1 MAEQTEILKLVKLAQ
16 CGDSTAFAKL
26 IENHERL
33 VYNVVYR
40 MLTNHEDA
48 KDISQEV
55 FLKAYKYLDKFDGKA
70 SFSTWL
76 YRIAVNTS
84 IDEIRKRKGHETISL
99 DKEKASDDGILKK
112 EYADSSA
119 GVEEQVMAKES
130 ISNIKKAMENL
141 SSEHRVII
149 TLRDFQG
156 LSYTE
161 ISEITQTSLGT
172 VKSRLARARK
182 TLKDLII
189 EGRNKTKR
197 PSSDKI

>member
-1 MAEQTEILKLVKLAQ
+1 MVEQTEVSKLVELAQ
-16 CGDSTAFAKL
+16 NGDSAAFGEL
-26 IENHERL
+26 IESHERL

-55 FLKAYKYLDKFDGKA
+55 FLKAYRYLNKFDGKA

-84 IDEIRKRKGHETISL
+84 IDELRKRKGKETVSL
-99 DKEKASDDGILKK
+99 EKEIDSGDGMLKK
-112 EYADSSA
+112 EYADNSA
-119 GVEEQVMAKES
+119 GVEEQVMVKES
-130 ISNIKKAMENL
+130 MANIKQAMENL

-149 TLRDFQG
+149 TLRDFEG

-182 TLKDLII
+182 ALKDLII
-189 EGRNKTKR
+189 EGWEQNKKTFVR
-197 PSSDKI
+197 

>member
-1 MAEQTEILKLVKLAQ
+1 MAEQTDVSKMVKLAQ
-16 CGDSTAFAKL
+16 NGDSAAFGKL
-26 IENHERL
+26 IESHERF

-55 FLKAYKYLDKFDGKA
+55 FLKAYRYLGKFDGKA

-84 IDEIRKRKGHETISL
+84 IDELRKRKCHETVSL
-99 DKEKASDDGILKK
+99 EKETDSGEGIQKK
-112 EYADSSA
+112 EYADNSA
-119 GVEEQVMAKES
+119 GVEEQVIVKES
-130 ISNIKKAMENL
+130 IASIKRAMENL
-141 SSEHRVII
+141 SSEHKVII
-149 TLRDFQG
+149 NLRDFQG

-182 TLKDLII
+182 ALKDLII
-189 EGRNKTKR
+189 EGREQNKKTYVR
-197 PSSDKI
+197 